1 MHPEAMLGFVD
12 GSCLQNRPNAA
23 RMLATPVWKYQQP
36 GRRCQ
41 PFFGFMP
48 LQGRPCIQAVA
59 KADAWAMEEFLC
71 LIRKENNDDKPIGLV
86 LDNARIHH
94 ARLVKQKARELDIHL
109 LFLPPYSPKYN
120 PIEFLWKDG
129 KRKLSAIANFEQAKQ
144 RATEIFLELI
154 RQRAASY
161 AKAWCEH
168 FV

>member
-1 MHPEAMLGFVD
+1 MIGFAD
-12 GSCLQNRPNAA
+12 GSTLQNRPNRA
-23 RMLATPVWKYQQP
+23 RMLVTPVWKYDQQ

-48 LQGRPCIQAVA
+48 LQGNPCIQAVA
-59 KADAWAMEEFLC
+59 KADASAMEAFLC
-71 LIRKENNDDKPIGLV
+71 MIRKENNDDKPIGLV

-94 ARLVKQKARELDIHL
+94 AYSVKQKARELDIHL

-129 KRKLSAIANFEQAKQ
+129 KRRLSAIANFEQAKH

-161 AKAWCEH
+161 AKAWCNH